1 MSAANELVDRMNEP
15 SSEQNEDEMN
25 AAAKDLLGTSGEL
38 GSVHSRQSVASMMKS
53 ASMIIQ
59 KAADK
64 SKGSGGTSYDEQT
77 EISDRHSEVSAE
89 RMPDLVSR

>member
-1 MSAANELVDRMNEP
+1 
-15 SSEQNEDEMN
+15 
-25 AAAKDLLGTSGEL
+25 
-38 GSVHSRQSVASMMKS
+38 
-53 ASMIIQ
+53 MIIQ